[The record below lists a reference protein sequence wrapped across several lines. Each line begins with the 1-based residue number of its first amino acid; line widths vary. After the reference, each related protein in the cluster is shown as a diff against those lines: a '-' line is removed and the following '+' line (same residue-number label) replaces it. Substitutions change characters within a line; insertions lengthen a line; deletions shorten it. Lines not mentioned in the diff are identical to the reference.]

1 MTHSTE
7 EQNASDPQTLIK
19 ETFCLSAGGVG
30 YWAEQ
35 EGWGMVVLLTKKI
48 ILDLFFLLPTHR
60 FKSEP

>member
-35 EGWGMVVLLTKKI
+35 EGGGVLLTKQT
-48 ILDLFFLLPTHR
+48 IL
-60 FKSEP
+60 E